1 MYARHEYL
9 KDHIPGEVGPLPCF
23 TEWTEAD
30 AQDLIKEVK
39 ANLRTGVVRVFQKIR
54 MSFERQKTRKEN
66 DSPQGQQFR
75 KDLHLRW

>member
-9 KDHIPGEVGPLPCF
+9 KDHIPGEAGPLPCF

-39 ANLRTGVVRVFQKIR
+39 ANLHTGIVRV
-54 MSFERQKTRKEN
+54 EN